1 MSLDALRED
10 CRAGRQAAAWR
21 LEARVQAIDVL
32 VARSMLQ
39 SAFDVDGLGVRIV
52 TLQPTCWRRGEV
64 RSGEQL
70 PSERGLMEHF
80 QVGRNTVREAVHA
93 LACQGLV
100 DVRPGR
106 GAVVLSMS
114 ANQALDNTVVAA
126 LLDDRAV
133 SDLYEFRRLIE
144 VEVAGMAAEQASDR
158 DLEDI
163 GLQLEIF
170 LRAYHDRLPT
180 WREDVAFHR
189 AIARA
194 SRNVVYVEVLDLLN
208 DRLLAIRRETQRPA
222 TVRTRAAR
230 EHSIIVEAIRSRDG
244 AMARLAMGQ
253 HIDSATWALQKAR
266 SRVHRDA
273 AKFPAP

>member
-1 MSLDALRED
+1 
-10 CRAGRQAAAWR
+10 
-21 LEARVQAIDVL
+21 
-32 VARSMLQ
+32 
-39 SAFDVDGLGVRIV
+39 
-52 TLQPTCWRRGEV
+52 
-64 RSGEQL
+64 
-70 PSERGLMEHF
+70 
-80 QVGRNTVREAVHA
+80 
-93 LACQGLV
+93 
-100 DVRPGR
+100 
-106 GAVVLSMS
+106 MS

-144 VEVAGMAAEQASDR
+144 VEVAGKAAEQASDR

-194 SRNVVYVEVLDLLN
+194 SHTVVYVEVLDLLN

-222 TVRTRAAR
+222 AVRTRAAR
-230 EHSIIVEAIRSRDG
+230 EHSVIVEAIRSRDG